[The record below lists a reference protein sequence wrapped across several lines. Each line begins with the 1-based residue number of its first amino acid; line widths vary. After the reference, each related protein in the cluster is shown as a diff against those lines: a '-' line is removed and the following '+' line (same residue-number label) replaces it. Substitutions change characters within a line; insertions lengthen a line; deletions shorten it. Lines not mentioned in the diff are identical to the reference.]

1 MVMPSFSGSFS
12 GKASGQTIVYPND
25 VPNHELHLNKINGTQ
40 KSTDKSWNNAE
51 ITYWSTLDLV
61 SGNGSQ
67 RGYFL
72 NVHED
77 GDSDS
82 GSFEGKVTTTA
93 KEVTLEGTWKYSGG
107 TGKLKGLTG
116 GGTYKG
122 RLTSPTQVEIA
133 WDGAYQLVSKAAR

>member
-1 MVMPSFSGSFS
+1 MPSLSGSFS
-12 GKASGQTIVYPND
+12 GKASLQTIVYLND
-25 VPNHELHLNKINGTQ
+25 VPNHELHLNEIGGSQ
-40 KSTDKSWNNAE
+40 KATDLENNAK

-72 NVHED
+72 NEHED

-107 TGKLKGLTG
+107 KGKLKGLTG

-122 RLTSPTQVEIA
+122 RLTSPTQVEMT
-133 WDGAYQLVSKAAR
+133 WDGAYQLASKAGR

>member
-1 MVMPSFSGSFS
+1 MPSFSGSFS
-12 GKASGQTIVYPND
+12 GKASVQTIAFLKD
-25 VPNHELHLNKINGTQ
+25 VPNHELHLNEINGAQ
-40 KSTDKSWNNAE
+40 KSTDNEWNNAK
-51 ITYWSTLDLV
+51 ITYWSTVDLV

-82 GSFEGKVTTTA
+82 GSFEGKVTTSA

-122 RLTSPTQVEIA
+122 RLTSPTQVEMT
-133 WDGAYQLVSKAAR
+133 WDGAYQLASKASR

>member
-1 MVMPSFSGSFS
+1 MSSFSGSFS
-12 GKASGQTIVYPND
+12 GKASSQTIVYLND
-25 VPNHELHLNKINGTQ
+25 VPNHELHLNEIGGSQ
-40 KSTDKSWNNAE
+40 KSTDDKWNNAK
-51 ITYWSTLDLV
+51 ITYWSTLDLI

-72 NVHED
+72 NEHED

-93 KEVTLEGTWKYSGG
+93 KGEVTLEGTWKYSGG

-122 RLTSPTQVEIA
+122 RLTAPTQVEMT
-133 WDGAYQLVSKAAR
+133 WDGAYQLASKAGR